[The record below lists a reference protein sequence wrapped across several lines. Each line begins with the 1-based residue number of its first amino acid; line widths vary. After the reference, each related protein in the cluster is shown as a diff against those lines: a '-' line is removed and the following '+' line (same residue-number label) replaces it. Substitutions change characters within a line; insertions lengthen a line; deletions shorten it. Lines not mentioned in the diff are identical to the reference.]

1 MLRCKSGNQ
10 DIPGGHYGG
19 IGIKEMGRVG
29 VKLFQAPVQESNIY
43 PAAVRGV
50 KVDNPVIQFS
60 KDGSLC
66 QAPQYKRVFNF
77 RKADNFRHRAL
88 LGRCPEDPL
97 SHGVTLGVE
106 SFPGP
111 MAGAAGGEIGIRDA
125 CGVVSVIKEVLKVP
139 EHYVEGVRVACKQEE
154 C

>member
-1 MLRCKSGNQ
+1 
-10 DIPGGHYGG
+10 
-19 IGIKEMGRVG
+19 MGRVG

-50 KVDNPVIQFS
+50 EVDNPVIQFS

-88 LGRCPEDPL
+88 PGRCPQDAL
-97 SHGVTLGVE
+97 CHGVTLGVE

-139 EHYVEGVRVACKQEE
+139 EHYIKGVCPASKQEQ
-154 C
+154 CNKQCFHGAKVKQRSGMGGG